1 MCWRMDTPGCRLELI
16 ARCFPCIPNTWLH
29 NWKLSEINRW
39 VHLVVLGILPTD
51 ARYEVRGSTL
61 SEVVL
66 WTCSDRELHLKGSL
80 AMLIRGLQNPFVTRS
95 MSFQHED
102 VERSFYLV
110 FVLSVPCSFFIYL
123 LFSKWLLVKLMYL
136 RNSFVQ
142 FSVRMIL
149 WRSCCTST
157 PLFRFDSGI
166 RVASMSN
173 VDSIPFLIGVLIFLW
188 EC

>member
-1 MCWRMDTPGCRLELI
+1 MDAFRRSEVHSFRERLVMCWRMDTPGCRLELI

-29 NWKLSEINRW
+29 NWKLSEIYRW

-51 ARYEVRGSTL
+51 ARYEVWGSTL

-110 FVLSVPCSFFIYL
+110 FVLSAPCCF
-123 LFSKWLLVKLMYL
+123 LFTLCSPKWLLVKIVVTIKLWIT
-136 RNSFVQ
+136 FVHL
-142 FSVRMIL
+142 VRMFL
-149 WRSCCTST
+149 WRLCCN
-157 PLFRFDSGI
+157 F
-166 RVASMSN
+166 
-173 VDSIPFLIGVLIFLW
+173 
-188 EC
+188 